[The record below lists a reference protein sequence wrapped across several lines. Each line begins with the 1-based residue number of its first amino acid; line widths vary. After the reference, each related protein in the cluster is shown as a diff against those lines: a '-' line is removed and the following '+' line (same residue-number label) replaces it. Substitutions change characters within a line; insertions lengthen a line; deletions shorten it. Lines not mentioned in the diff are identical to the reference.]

1 MPQALII
8 MAIIRAIGVG
18 SSKKSMGNVTYRVVR
33 GRTIGSIKSAGS
45 NLPPTVTQKNKR
57 IIFRLIQEFIRAH
70 KTDID
75 VSFNKTKYGS
85 ARNNFMRVNY
95 AALSN
100 ALALLAINE
109 ADGEIAS
116 LSQIEE
122 AVTTYAEEY
131 PTAIIRV
138 LRAGFDVVYLT
149 GAWSSADNPVVSNQP
164 IAYYDDTLLAN
175 GQNTFALQVGKVIK
189 VAGTSAAD
197 ITLEISKDGSPSGQK
212 KTISGTTAFSSFGNE
227 TGNMFKG
234 TLKDLTS
241 QFSAGYPP
249 FLANIIVNGTPIVSL
264 TLNETAEPIG

>member
-1 MPQALII
+1 
-8 MAIIRAIGVG
+8 MAIVRAIGVG

-45 NLPPTVTQKNKR
+45 DLPPTVLQKNKR

-85 ARNNFMRVNY
+85 ARNNFMKVNY
-95 AALSN
+95 APLSN

-131 PTAIIRV
+131 PNSIIRV
-138 LRAGFDVVYLT
+138 LRAGFDVVYLN

-164 IAYYDDTLLAN
+164 VAYYDGNLLSN
-175 GQNTFALQVGKVIK
+175 GQDTFSLQADKVIK

-197 ITLEISKDGSPSGQK
+197 ITLEISKDGSPSGDK
-212 KTISGTTAFSSFGNE
+212 KTINGTTAFSSFGNE
-227 TGNMFKG
+227 TGNMFQG

-241 QFSAGYPP
+241 QFDAGYAP
-249 FLANIIVNGTPIVSL
+249 FLATIIVDGLPVVSL
-264 TLNETAEPIG
+264 TLNKTPDPIG